1 MIWSIM
7 SGAMCLGLYAV
18 TVPFYIRNHSVDL
31 DVFRKGLE
39 PVPSWKLK
47 NNFFFSISP
56 KYSILFCLSNS

>member
-47 NNFFFSISP
+47 NNFFFFNIP
-56 KYSILFCLSNS
+56 